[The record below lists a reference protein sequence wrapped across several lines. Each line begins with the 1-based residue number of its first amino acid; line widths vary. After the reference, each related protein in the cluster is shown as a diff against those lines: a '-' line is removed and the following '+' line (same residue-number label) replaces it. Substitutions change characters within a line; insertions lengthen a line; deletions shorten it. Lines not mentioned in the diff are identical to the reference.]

1 MCPPVC
7 DASTGGLPGS
17 LSYGQV
23 FLGNGPYG
31 CSSSNLGMVQVV
43 PVAWGLPLMGGARE
57 GLRMQELWM
66 MPLVRGLSLGSS
78 CQRAGRSSP
87 ALAAARPCTVELST
101 IQGGPLRLEE
111 SRRRPLQSSPFLVHR
126 SLTHEHAENT
136 REGPKERAA
145 S

>member
-1 MCPPVC
+1 
-7 DASTGGLPGS
+7 
-17 LSYGQV
+17 
-23 FLGNGPYG
+23 
-31 CSSSNLGMVQVV
+31 MVQVV

-57 GLRMQELWM
+57 GLRMQEVWM
-66 MPLVRGLSLGSS
+66 MPLVRGPSLGSS